1 MCDGRCGRRYVHYS
15 GKGTTMVAPDL
26 PVFFFT
32 PAQRREQDGRLRS
45 IIAAAW
51 EKDGGVAW
59 WRGLPEVQEQHRQWA
74 ASYRI
79 DGTQAWAEYVEIV
92 LAMTWAA
99 TGYFVPIDF
108 WPFIPPPV
116 PLNQTGHRGFRDVLN
131 GQRLVAGVFSLDNL
145 RANKHYA
152 LLLAHL
158 IWCPDPIDDAAHLI
172 APPYPWPF
180 LLKQDEVKTFRV
192 ERQEDIGDTQWKIAE
207 QIERKLFRDAK
218 QARAYGVSAA
228 SRERQKEKQ
237 DRMAP
242 VERAAGRAITR
253 AYDDLLAS
261 GAAGK
266 DIISAIMV
274 DPTVQAACNVTGAEI
289 PLTPRKIRDLHREDC
304 KAHGLD
310 LPKPGR
316 PAKRS
321 SGR

>member
-1 MCDGRCGRRYVHYS
+1 
-15 GKGTTMVAPDL
+15 MVARDL
-26 PVFFFT
+26 SFFT
-32 PAQRREQDGRLRS
+32 FMPEQRREQDGRLRS
-45 IIAAAW
+45 VIAAAW
-51 EKDGGVAW
+51 EKEGGVAW
-59 WRGLPEVQEQHRQWA
+59 WRDLPEVKQQHRQWSS
-74 ASYRI
+74 SYRAE
-79 DGTQAWAEYVEIV
+79 GTQAWAEYVEIV

-116 PLNQTGHRGFRDVLN
+116 PLDRKGHIGFEVILN
-131 GQRLVAGVFSLDNL
+131 TQREVAGVFSPENL
-145 RANKHYA
+145 RANKHYF

-158 IWCPDPIDDAAHLI
+158 IWCPDPINDASHLI

-180 LLKQDEVKTFRV
+180 LLKQDEVKTFRL

-228 SRERQKEKQ
+228 SRERQREKQ

-261 GAAGK
+261 GTAGK
-266 DIISAIMV
+266 DIISALM
-274 DPTVQAACNVTGAEI
+274 DDTTVQAACNVPEAKI
-289 PLTPRKIRDLHREDC
+289 PLTARKIRDLHREDC
-304 KAHGLD
+304 KAHGLA